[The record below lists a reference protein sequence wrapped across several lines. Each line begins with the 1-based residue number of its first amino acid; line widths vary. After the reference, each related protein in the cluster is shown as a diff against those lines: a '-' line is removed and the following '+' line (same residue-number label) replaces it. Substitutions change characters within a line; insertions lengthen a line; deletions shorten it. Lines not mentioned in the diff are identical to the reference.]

1 MKRATIVKI
10 ASAGAIAN
18 IAAVGQALPPA
29 HAAETSAAVSSASGV
44 HPGLLLIPADKV
56 NTVSPQLRQAIAQ
69 ARTNTKTTI
78 NPRGYMPK
86 PKAGKAIPE
95 TPLTWSACNNH
106 VCETVYASGLFVS
119 SVQQWFV
126 NEGGCH
132 NPGAYWYGGRSH
144 YTGNFCAYENRFAY
158 LEFYYSLSQNTYI
171 CGGFG
176 GVPGIACVWVH
187 R

>member
-1 MKRATIVKI
+1 MKRATIVKM

-18 IAAVGQALPPA
+18 LAAIGQAAPPA
-29 HAAETSAAVSSASGV
+29 HAAEMTPAISSANSA
-44 HPGLLLIPADKV
+44 HSGLLLIPADKV

-78 NPRGYMPK
+78 NPRGFV
-86 PKAGKAIPE
+86 PKAGSAIPE
-95 TPLTWSACNNH
+95 TWSACNNH
-106 VCETVYASGLFVS
+106 VCETVYGTGLYVS
-119 SVQQWFV
+119 SVQQWYV

-144 YTGNFCAYENRFAY
+144 YTGNFCVYENQLAF